1 MKFPQFNFLGKL
13 FGRKMT
19 TADRQA
25 HLLRTALSVTSYA
38 RLSVQEKIVL
48 VARLIDR
55 FQDDYG
61 FVPADLEKALLTLNR
76 NLNKDLQRSFEASR
90 EIDY

>member
-1 MKFPQFNFLGKL
+1 MKFTLFNLIGKL
-13 FGRKMT
+13 FGRKTT

-38 RLSVQEKIVL
+38 RLSIQEKIIL

-61 FVPADLEKALLTLNR
+61 FVPADLEKTLLTLNR
-76 NLNKDLQRSFEASR
+76 NLNKDLQASFEASGKL
-90 EIDY
+90 DY